1 MCVCVGG
8 EVYVQQLSTGVL
20 QGQKRASDLLQ
31 LELRMA
37 VSCLTGMLET
47 ELRLLATETTPQTL
61 YPICM

>member
-1 MCVCVGG
+1 M
-8 EVYVQQLSTGVL
+8 QQLSTGVL